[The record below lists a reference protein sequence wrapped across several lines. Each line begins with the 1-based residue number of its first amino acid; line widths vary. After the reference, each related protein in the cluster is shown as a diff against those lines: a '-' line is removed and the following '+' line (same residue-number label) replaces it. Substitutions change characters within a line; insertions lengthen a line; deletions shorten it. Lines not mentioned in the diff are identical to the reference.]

1 MARVYHAL
9 IALLLSLLA
18 TAIWWLRNELV
29 LRFNASTW
37 SELLQFNA
45 QFTCSLLLLAW
56 LYEMYLI
63 D

>member
-18 TAIWWLRNELV
+18 TATYWARVELWGWFITSSWYSV
-29 LRFNASTW
+29 A
-37 SELLQFNA
+37 QFSM

-56 LYEMYLI
+56 VYEMYLI